1 MKIATWPG
9 LLETITHYWIEL
21 LATVWLQTEQRLLF
35 SNWIIPHYHNVLV
48 ADVLRACVPHWY
60 LFLYFTS
67 CLDRC
72 HKSIRINMDNCE
84 KNKTLG
90 IIYYLLWRVISAFGK
105 SIWNIFEGCTDNSAS
120 SMSLQIPLIFFSNL
134 IWIVETLETIVR

>member
-1 MKIATWPG
+1 
-9 LLETITHYWIEL
+9 
-21 LATVWLQTEQRLLF
+21 
-35 SNWIIPHYHNVLV
+35 
-48 ADVLRACVPHWY
+48 
-60 LFLYFTS
+60 
-67 CLDRC
+67 
-72 HKSIRINMDNCE
+72 MDNCE